1 MTETDVGPAPA
12 PPQRSATA
20 SRLHPLTPFARGWA
34 AMAIAAVGIGRD
46 SLREFDLPRLGLII
60 GVVAL
65 VGIVLGALS
74 WWFTKYS
81 IEGDD
86 LRVDSGV
93 LFRRTR
99 HIRLSRLQ
107 AVDVVRPL
115 VARFLGLAELRLE
128 VAGGSNAEGRLAYL
142 SEGVAKALRAEL
154 LARAAGLHPD
164 EPEAPEQV
172 LIRVPT
178 SSLVGS
184 VLLSTWFVVAAAFSL
199 LFVTGSLVAGQ
210 AAGLVG
216 AAPAA
221 LAIAAGA
228 WREFSGGFDF
238 TVAESPD
245 GLRLRHGLIE
255 HRSQTV
261 PPGRVQSLR
270 LVEPLLWRRVGWA
283 RVQVNVAGYA
293 GGGENAVSATSVLL
307 PVAPRPVALALI
319 ARILPGVD
327 LDAVPLVPA
336 PRAARW
342 ARPFWWKGLACGAD
356 DRVFVA
362 RRGLFQRQLDVIPH
376 GKTQSVRMVVGPVAA
391 PARPRHRPPGHDPRP
406 GARGRGAPRRRR
418 GASDHR
424 GAGRARRRRA
434 PGRRAGTL
442 DDHQKHLRWSAHSVG
457 GVADL
462 RRGHPARFA
471 EDGLERDAG
480 RLAGVAHRH

>member
-1 MTETDVGPAPA
+1 VTTAAGPAPA
-12 PPQRSATA
+12 PPVSGSGTA
-20 SRLHPLTPFARGWA
+20 ARLHPLTPFARGWA
-34 AMAIAAVGIGRD
+34 AMAAATIALGRD
-46 SLREFDLPRLGLII
+46 SLRTFDLPRLSLILLAVAVVGL
-60 GVVAL
+60 G
-65 VGIVLGALS
+65 LGGLS

-115 VARFLGLAELRLE
+115 VARFVGLAELRLE

-142 SEGVAKALRAEL
+142 SESVAKRLRAEL

-178 SSLVGS
+178 STLVGS
-184 VLLSTWFVVAAAFSL
+184 VLLSSWFVGAAAFSVVL
-199 LFVTGSLVAGQ
+199 VTVAVAAGEL
-210 AAGLVG
+210 AGLVG
-216 AAPAA
+216 LAPAA
-221 LAIAAGA
+221 LAIGAGA
-228 WREFSGGFDF
+228 WKEFAGGFDF

-270 LVEPLLWRRVGWA
+270 LVEPLLWRRRGWA

-293 GGGENAVSATSVLL
+293 GGGEDTRSATSVLL

-319 ARILPGVD
+319 GRILPGVD
-327 LDAVPLVPA
+327 LDSVPLAPA

-342 ARPFWWKGLACGAD
+342 ARPIWWRGLACGAD
-356 DRVFVA
+356 DRVFIA
-362 RRGLFQRQLDVIPH
+362 RRGLVQRQLDVIPH
-376 GKTQSVRMVVGPVAA
+376 GKTQSVRMVQGPWQRRLGLATVHLDTTPGPV
-391 PARPRHRPPGHDPRP
+391 RVD
-406 GARGRGAPRRRR
+406 
-418 GASDHR
+418 
-424 GAGRARRRRA
+424 
-434 PGRRAGTL
+434 
-442 DDHQKHLRWSAHSVG
+442 
-457 GVADL
+457 
-462 RRGHPARFA
+462 
-471 EDGLERDAG
+471 
-480 RLAGVAHRH
+480 VAHRAVAEARAITEAQAARARAGRMAAGPERWMTQAQPTP